1 MDRFDRDILEF
12 VRSWAPY
19 GGPPSDEVLAEFGLT
34 PSQFAERVDL
44 IISAENAR
52 RDRERRQPWLRVGNS
67 APRSTA
73 PSANALE

>member
-1 MDRFDRDILEF
+1 MNRFDREMLDY

-34 PSQFAERVDL
+34 PSELADRVDH

-52 RDRERRQPWLRVGNS
+52 RNQELRQPWLRQT
-67 APRSTA
+67 PHRSTSTDA
-73 PSANALE
+73 HALG